1 MEVNTRRDHRKH
13 FRIARL
19 FQLVLGKIILDRQD
33 RFEINKIQNMR
44 LESKYREMVLELEA
58 TWKITLL
65 CTPGAGRAPGDTAPA
80 GDSPPGLP
88 APLRSYFPG
97 GFGAAGPA
105 PSTRFASFEVMQLIF
120 FFCLLLKLR
129 VCPPTPAPLSH
140 QVGDWCP
147 PFFPPSRPFPSP
159 GAAAT

>member
-65 CTPGAGRAPGDTAPA
+65 CTPGREQGEHPVTRLPPVTAHRDYRHRSAPIFQADLGPRDLL
-80 GDSPPGLP
+80 PPRVLQ
-88 APLRSYFPG
+88 ALR
-97 GFGAAGPA
+97 
-105 PSTRFASFEVMQLIF
+105 L
-120 FFCLLLKLR
+120 CN
-129 VCPPTPAPLSH
+129 
-140 QVGDWCP
+140 
-147 PFFPPSRPFPSP
+147 
-159 GAAAT
+159 